1 MIDERVMRALLLT
14 GLGAAGT
21 ALGGLM
27 VVAQPKM
34 QFKRLGLLQGLAA
47 GLMLCISMLDLMPAA
62 VEEVGF
68 GAANCWFFAGVAFF
82 AAVVHFIPEPS
93 SEGLV
98 LDEAGDEGGSGGE
111 QGGKGSKGGKGGA
124 AAGPAADAAA
134 AAKKQ
139 EGAVRSPGKKAVKRP
154 GKSDTDTSDAP
165 PASSPA
171 LTTPSPNTTPS
182 STSAALTSRR
192 EAKRRVL
199 LSGLITAI
207 GIALHNF
214 PEGVAVFLASMKSN
228 AVGAS
233 LAFAIALHNVPEGVA
248 VALPVYFATGS
259 RWRGFLYAAVSG
271 LAEPLAVVVLALCC
285 PMGHLDRQLVEKLL
299 AAVGGIMAWLALSE
313 LMPLASEHAG
323 RQAAVAA
330 LFVGMAVMSG
340 NLYVLDYWLG
350 HGHGGGEGEA
360 HGHGHAH

>member
-1 MIDERVMRALLLT
+1 MIDERVWHALLLT

-34 QFKRLGLLQGLAA
+34 QFKRLGYLQGLAA

-68 GAANCWFFAGVAFF
+68 ATANAWFFAGVAFF

-93 SEGLV
+93 SEGLQ
-98 LDEAGDEGGSGGE
+98 LDDEEDKAALSD
-111 QGGKGSKGGKGGA
+111 Q
-124 AAGPAADAAA
+124 AAGTTATKSGTVAASWMAAA
-134 AAKKQ
+134 AAAPKKDD
-139 EGAVRSPGKKAVKRP
+139 GPGVSPPKKASKRT
-154 GKSDTDTSDAP
+154 GKSDTATAGGGTI
-165 PASSPA
+165 AG
-171 LTTPSPNTTPS
+171 TGT
-182 STSAALTSRR
+182 AARERATRR

-199 LSGLITAI
+199 LSGLITAV

-214 PEGVAVFLASMKSN
+214 PEGVAVFLASMKSH

-259 RWRGFLYAAVSG
+259 RTRGFLYAAASG
-271 LAEPLAVVVLALCC
+271 LAEPLAVVALALFL
-285 PMGHLDRQLVEKLL
+285 PSNLDRQLVEKLL
-299 AAVGGIMAWLALSE
+299 AAVGGIMAFLSISE
-313 LMPLASEHAG
+313 LLPLAFEHAG
-323 RQAAVAA
+323 RQRAVVA
-330 LFVGMAVMSG
+330 LFVGMAVMSA
-340 NLYVLDYWLG
+340 NLYILDHWLG
-350 HGHGGGEGEA
+350 HDG
-360 HGHGHAH
+360 

>member
-1 MIDERVMRALLLT
+1 MIDERVWNALLLT

-34 QFKRLGLLQGLAA
+34 QFKRLGYLQGLAA

-62 VEEVGF
+62 VAEVGF
-68 GAANCWFFAGVAFF
+68 AAANGWFFAGVAFF
-82 AAVVHFIPEPS
+82 AAVVAFIPEPS

-98 LDEAGDEGGSGGE
+98 LEDGEEAKD
-111 QGGKGSKGGKGGA
+111 KDKDKAGA
-124 AAGPAADAAA
+124 GADKADKAAGGRKGEGSPS
-134 AAKKQ
+134 KKPTK
-139 EGAVRSPGKKAVKRP
+139 RSGKAEVA
-154 GKSDTDTSDAP
+154 TVTATTLTTAP
-165 PASSPA
+165 TPTP
-171 LTTPSPNTTPS
+171 TPSPTPAP
-182 STSAALTSRR
+182 TARDRAVRR

-214 PEGVAVFLASMKSN
+214 PEGVAVFLASMKSH

-259 RWRGFLYAAVSG
+259 RLRGFLYAATSG
-271 LAEPLAVVVLALCC
+271 LAEPLAVVVLALLL
-285 PMGHLDRQLVEKLL
+285 PERFLDRQLVEKLL
-299 AAVGGIMAWLALSE
+299 AAVGGIMAFLSISE
-313 LMPLASEHAG
+313 LLPLAFEHAG
-323 RQAAVAA
+323 RQRAVAA
-330 LFVGMAVMSG
+330 LFVGMAVMSA
-340 NLYVLDYWLG
+340 NLYILDHWMG
-350 HGHGGGEGEA
+350 HEH
-360 HGHGHAH
+360 